1 MKFSVLIVDDSSV
14 MRKIIARS
22 LRQAAGDRLEEVYE
36 AGDVTEALE
45 MLSQLS
51 ISMIFSDVNM
61 PKMDGLEFVRRL
73 SQSEHSNVPVVMVTW
88 KAPKRPSWKPS
99 PTGYRQVRR
108 PPGRQLETAV
118 DEALERIVVQPIRRP
133 TSACPSGK
141 LTSLISA

>member
-36 AGDVTEALE
+36 AGDGAEALE
-45 MLSQLS
+45 MLGRHS

-73 SQSEHSNVPVVMVTW
+73 SQSEHSNVPVVMVTTEGAE
-88 KAPKRPSWKPS
+88 KTVMEAISLGAVGFVRKPFEAS
-99 PTGYRQVRR
+99 
-108 PPGRQLETAV
+108 QLETAIRQ
-118 DEALERIVVQPIRRP
+118 ALERIQTNTP
-133 TSACPSGK
+133 A
-141 LTSLISA
+141 